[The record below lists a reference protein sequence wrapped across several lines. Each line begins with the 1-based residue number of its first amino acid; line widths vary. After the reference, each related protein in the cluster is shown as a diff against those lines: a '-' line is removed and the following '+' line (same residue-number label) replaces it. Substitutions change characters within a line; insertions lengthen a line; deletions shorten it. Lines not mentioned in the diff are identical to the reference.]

1 MPLGQ
6 KQALFW
12 FLILQV
18 LNIPEETNI
27 KTLSLRKSF
36 KFISYWLFKQQT
48 IVLFGKQNGWIFF
61 TRITDL
67 RREKEQ
73 SVLFLRDLDVVLLF
87 VLNCFNKN

>member
-27 KTLSLRKSF
+27 KTLLLRKSF
-36 KFISYWLFKQQT
+36 KYISYWLFKQQT
-48 IVLFGKQNGWIFF
+48 IVLFGKQNG
-61 TRITDL
+61 
-67 RREKEQ
+67 
-73 SVLFLRDLDVVLLF
+73 
-87 VLNCFNKN
+87 

>member
-27 KTLSLRKSF
+27 KLC
-36 KFISYWLFKQQT
+36 Y
-48 IVLFGKQNGWIFF
+48 
-61 TRITDL
+61 
-67 RREKEQ
+67 
-73 SVLFLRDLDVVLLF
+73 
-87 VLNCFNKN
+87 